1 LDRRALVIGAG
12 LGIMVACLAAA
23 LLYPR
28 TRRRMVRVAD
38 ETRERA
44 TATVRDARE
53 KLSGTVDDADEKVS
67 EATGELRGAA

>member
-1 LDRRALVIGAG
+1 
-12 LGIMVACLAAA
+12 
-23 LLYPR
+23 
-28 TRRRMVRVAD
+28 MVRVAD